1 MSVCTPTTTPLTVE
15 PSAAPSP
22 GVRCVPAAGGGGGGG
37 GDDVPAAS
45 GGATGA
51 DGADGADGAVTP
63 EDPGVGAICV
73 PDRGSAR
80 RPGADA
86 GARPPLARPVEA
98 ATRARARSLPPG
110 AAGATRAFSATDGLA
125 ASISGTAGP
134 ATSCPSDPSPPSPPD
149 PSAIT
154 SRAATSATG
163 TIAAAVP
170 ARRSWRNHAPTRS
183 MLR

>member
-15 PSAAPSP
+15 PSTSPSS
-22 GVRCVPAAGGGGGGG
+22 GGRCVPAGGGGGGG
-37 GDDVPAAS
+37 GGGNEAPAAS

-51 DGADGADGAVTP
+51 DGAVTL
-63 EDPGVGAICV
+63 EDPGVGAICL
-73 PDRGSAR
+73 PDRCSAL

-86 GARPPLARPVEA
+86 GARPPLARPVEV
-98 ATRARARSLPPG
+98 ATRVRARSLPPG
-110 AAGATRAFSATDGLA
+110 AAGATRTFSAADGLA

-149 PSAIT
+149 PSPIT
-154 SRAATSATG
+154 SSAASSATG

-170 ARRSWRNHAPTRS
+170 ARRSWRNHAPTKS